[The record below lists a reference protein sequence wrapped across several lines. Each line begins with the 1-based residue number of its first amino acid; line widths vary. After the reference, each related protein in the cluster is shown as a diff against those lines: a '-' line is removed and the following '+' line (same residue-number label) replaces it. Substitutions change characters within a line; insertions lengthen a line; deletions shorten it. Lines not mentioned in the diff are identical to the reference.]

1 MFGWHGNLNGNGI
14 ETFYG
19 NGKAEIHSR
28 RNGKAEIHSRTP
40 LVITRHV
47 SRVQPQTI
55 PIIVFA
61 AGAAPWTPLGELI
74 ALSSDPPSWI

>member
-19 NGKAEIHSR
+19 
-28 RNGKAEIHSRTP
+28 NGKAEIHSRTP